1 MDRLILLV
9 NMVQNYLE
17 ELRRQVDELE
27 KLLINIEFVNKV
39 VNVLQRYLDIV
50 EVLKDV
56 LVIV

>member
-17 ELRRQVDELE
+17 ELCRQVDELE

>member
-50 EVLKDV
+50 EILKDV